1 MLRVASLS
9 RRDVRKYCSG
19 FRMRAC
25 IAVLV
30 AAAALPSL
38 LANAQ
43 IPVGVE
49 AVFQSDSKSIHIERF
64 DPKAPGLHPAV
75 MLVHGGG
82 GPGGEWRKGGI
93 LEALTTAGYSVFV
106 PHYFDGGGEWTP
118 SSNNP
123 SQFIAYIRTLNNA
136 CRYIVQQSEIDNKGI
151 GLVGLS
157 LGGYLV
163 LGLAEEVESH
173 PPPVAS
179 PAIKAV
185 VEMYGGMPD
194 FAVGRMTTMPPVLIL
209 HGEDDDVVPVSRAHD
224 LEKLLDKKAIPY
236 ESKIYP
242 HQGHG
247 FTGDALTDANKRT
260 VAFLTAHLR

>member
-123 SQFIAYIRTLNNA
+123 SQFIAYISNPEQCLPLYR
-136 CRYIVQQSEIDNKGI
+136 
-151 GLVGLS
+151 
-157 LGGYLV
+157 
-163 LGLAEEVESH
+163 
-173 PPPVAS
+173 
-179 PAIKAV
+179 PAIRDRQQGHWACGPFAGRIPGAGPGRGSG
-185 VEMYGGMPD
+185 EPSSSGG
-194 FAVGRMTTMPPVLIL
+194 FAGNQSGGR
-209 HGEDDDVVPVSRAHD
+209 DVWRHAGFRRRAHD
-224 LEKLLDKKAIPY
+224 HYAA
-236 ESKIYP
+236 
-242 HQGHG
+242 G
-247 FTGDALTDANKRT
+247 
-260 VAFLTAHLR
+260 AHLAWRR